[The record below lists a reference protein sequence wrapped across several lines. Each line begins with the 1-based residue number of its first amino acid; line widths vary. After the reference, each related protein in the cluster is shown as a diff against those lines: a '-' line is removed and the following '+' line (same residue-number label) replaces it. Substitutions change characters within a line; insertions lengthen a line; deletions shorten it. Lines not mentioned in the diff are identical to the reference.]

1 MTQFKKTFVL
11 VIVLSLFCFPLG
23 FTEANHAGQAGAF
36 LGLGVGARANAMGNA
51 YTGLSDDASAVYWN
65 PAGLSFLSH
74 AQLMGMYSSISMD
87 RYHNFIALV
96 IPKGKT
102 FCIGVGWIA
111 FGVSNIDGRDFTG
124 NTTGKF
130 NDSENAFLLSL
141 SKRIGAFSFG
151 GSAKYLRHSLADKS
165 ANGFSFDIGLKVK
178 LTDFISVGVT
188 SRNILGK
195 LTWNTDS
202 EIKETIP
209 HKECIGVAI
218 SPDFL
223 PIIVAS
229 DISLNSEKNPF
240 HLGVEYHFLKLLA
253 ARVGYNSGN
262 LTFGGAVQIDTGI
275 MNVQLNYALSQDVL
289 GEGATNRISLI
300 LEF

>member
-1 MTQFKKTFVL
+1 MIQLKKIFVL
-11 VIVLSLFCFPLG
+11 VIALSLLCFSLG
-23 FTEANHAGQAGAF
+23 FTEANHAGQTGAF
-36 LGLGVGARANAMGNA
+36 LELGVGARANAMGNA

-74 AQLMGMYSSISMD
+74 TQLMGMHSSISMD
-87 RYHNFIALV
+87 RYHNFIALI
-96 IPKGKT
+96 IPKGEN
-102 FCIGVGWIA
+102 FCIGIGWIA
-111 FGVSNIDGRDFTG
+111 FGVSDIDGRDFMGNPTG
-124 NTTGKF
+124 RF

-141 SKRIGAFSFG
+141 SKKIGAFSFG

-165 ANGFSFDIGLKVK
+165 ANGFGFDIGLKIN
-178 LTDFISVGVT
+178 LTDFISVGAT

-195 LTWNTDS
+195 LTWNTDLGK
-202 EIKETIP
+202 KETIP
-209 HKECIGVAI
+209 HRERIGIAI

-240 HLGVEYHFLKLLA
+240 HFGVEYNFIKVLS
-253 ARVGYNSGN
+253 ARVGYDSGD
-262 LTFGGAVQIDTGI
+262 LTFGGAVHVVTSF